1 MDVFDRASEVEEANR
16 EAAIA
21 AHLAQVPK
29 PAGTSALHCEACGTE
44 IPEGRR
50 LALPG
55 VLLCIDC
62 QSIHE
67 ELARK

>member
-29 PAGTSALHCEACGTE
+29 PAGASALLCECGAA

-62 QSIHE
+62 QSFHE
-67 ELARK
+67 KLARK